1 MIRPDGQTL
10 TKEEIHIAHALQ
22 TRYLSLQLLT
32 PLLDPAP
39 RSSPQLFRLTPSRY
53 IRTNL
58 AISTDRFL
66 VILWLAKLGYYS
78 T

>member
-1 MIRPDGQTL
+1 MITPDGQTL
-10 TKEEIHIAHALQ
+10 TKTEIHIAHALQ

-39 RSSPQLFRLTPSRY
+39 RSSPQLLRLSSSRY

-58 AISTDRFL
+58 AFQLTGFWSFC
-66 VILWLAKLGYYS
+66 G
-78 T
+78 